1 MTAAAQRN
9 GLADKSSQSKVN
21 NTEVVQYSYGKDA
34 GLGMV
39 QYYYIPDM
47 GHKWPTG
54 DKKTHVSATKVFM
67 EFFNEWNLTARA
79 TAASSLPTADT
90 TSSMAAGQLGIP
102 AFEILVAGVAVVGA
116 LYLA

>member
-1 MTAAAQRN
+1 
-9 GLADKSSQSKVN
+9 
-21 NTEVVQYSYGKDA
+21 VVQYSYGKDA

-67 EFFNEWNLTARA
+67 DFFNEWNLTSRA
-79 TAASSLPTADT
+79 AAASSLPTADSK
-90 TSSMAAGQLGIP
+90 SSMAPGQLRTP
-102 AFEILVAGVAVVGA
+102 DFQILAAGVAILGA
-116 LYLA
+116 LYLV

>member
-1 MTAAAQRN
+1 
-9 GLADKSSQSKVN
+9 
-21 NTEVVQYSYGKDA
+21 
-34 GLGMV
+34 MV

-79 TAASSLPTADT
+79 AAASSLPTADS
-90 TSSMAAGQLGIP
+90 TSSSSAGQLRIP
-102 AFEILVAGVAVVGA
+102 AFQIFAAGVAVVGA
-116 LYLA
+116 LYLV